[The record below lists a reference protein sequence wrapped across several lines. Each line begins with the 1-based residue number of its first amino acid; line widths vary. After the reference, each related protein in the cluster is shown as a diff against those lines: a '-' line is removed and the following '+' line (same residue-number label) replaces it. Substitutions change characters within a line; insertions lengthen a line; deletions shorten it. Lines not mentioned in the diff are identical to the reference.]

1 MGVNP
6 PLPSPERG
14 IFAICPIL
22 CAERKTT
29 QKFVLCLKCTPIL
42 TPTPLVF
49 VKSGFPQIQGEMVSN
64 LSFFLNIRFRVLR
77 QAYH

>member
-29 QKFVLCLKCTPIL
+29 QKFVLCLKCTPKVL
-42 TPTPLVF
+42 CPTFGVHFNPYPH
-49 VKSGFPQIQGEMVSN
+49 SI
-64 LSFFLNIRFRVLR
+64 SFLLRVDFRKFKGR
-77 QAYH
+77 WYQTSHFS